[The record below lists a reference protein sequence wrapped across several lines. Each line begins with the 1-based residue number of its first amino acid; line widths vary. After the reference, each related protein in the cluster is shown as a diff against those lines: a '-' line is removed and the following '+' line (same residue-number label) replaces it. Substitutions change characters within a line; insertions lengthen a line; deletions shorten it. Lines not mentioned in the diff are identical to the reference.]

1 MEWVLGVV
9 PVVLLLLG
17 FPIFI
22 ILLTTVAIVLLWF
35 NELSIPQTVMHINM
49 FGSVDKFAL
58 MAVPFFIFAGELMGQ
73 GGISKRIVAWVLS
86 IIGSVRGSL
95 ALTTVGTCTVFGA
108 ISGSSPATVAAVGR
122 LLYRPLRDQGYNER
136 FASGLLASSGA
147 IAIVIPPS
155 IGMILY
161 GASAEQSVALL
172 FVAGIVPGLLM
183 SLMMA
188 AYIYV
193 FAARKGIKESAGF
206 SMANFLRASKEG
218 VWALGTPIIILGGIY
233 AGIFSPTESAGIACV
248 YAIIVTRF
256 IYGDITWKGVWDV
269 SVNSMYLTA
278 QVLIIVAAAGVFSQ
292 LLTISGIPQSAVQAI
307 QEMQIEPWMVL
318 MVINVFLLI
327 VGCLLDPGSAILVLT
342 PLLAPIAL
350 AIGVDL
356 IHFGIIMTVNLAIGM
371 FTPPFGLNI
380 FVTQALF
387 KVPLSSIYPGLVP
400 FILLNLVALMLV
412 TYIPELSMFLTRY
425 VN

>member
-1 MEWVLGVV
+1 MEWIMGIV
-9 PVVLLLLG
+9 PVILLLLG
-17 FPIFI
+17 FPIFV
-22 ILLTTVAIVLLWF
+22 ILLATAAIVLIIF
-35 NELSIPQTVMHINM
+35 APVPAMAMHINM

-86 IIGSVRGSL
+86 IIGGVRGSL

-122 LLYRPLRDQGYNER
+122 LLYDPLRNAGYNEK

-147 IAIVIPPS
+147 IAVVIPPS

-172 FVAGIVPGLLM
+172 FIAGIVPGLLM
-183 SLMMA
+183 AALMA

-193 FAARKGIKESAGF
+193 FAVRRGIKEAIGF
-206 SMANFLRASKEG
+206 SVAAFLKATKEG
-218 VWALGTPIIILGGIY
+218 VWALGTPFIILGGIY

-256 IYGDITWKGVWDV
+256 IYGDISWKGIWDV

-292 LLTISGIPQSAVQAI
+292 LLTISGVPQSAVAAI
-307 QEMQIEPWMVL
+307 QELNMEPWMVL
-318 MVINVFLLI
+318 LVINVFLLM

-342 PLLAPIAL
+342 PLLAPIAM
-350 AIGVDL
+350 AMGVDL

-387 KVPLSSIYPGLVP
+387 KVPLSSIYPGLIP
-400 FILLNLVALMLV
+400 FIIINLIALGLV
-412 TYIPELSMFLTRY
+412 TYIPELSLYLTTF
-425 VN
+425 VE

>member
-1 MEWVLGVV
+1 MEWVMGIV
-9 PVVLLLLG
+9 PVVLLVLC

-22 ILLTTVAIVLLWF
+22 ILLATAAIILMIFAPV
-35 NELSIPQTVMHINM
+35 PPMAMHINM

-58 MAVPFFIFAGELMGQ
+58 MAVPFFIFAGEIMGH

-86 IIGSVRGSL
+86 IIGGVRGSL

-122 LLYRPLRDQGYNER
+122 LLYGPLRNAGYNEK
-136 FASGLLASSGA
+136 FSSGLLASSGA

-155 IGMILY
+155 ISMILY

-172 FVAGIVPGLLM
+172 FVAGVIPGLIMAAL
-183 SLMMA
+183 MA
-188 AYIYV
+188 AYIYA
-193 FAARKGIKESAGF
+193 FALRSGIREAAGF
-206 SMANFLRASKEG
+206 SWGQFLTASKEG
-218 VWALGTPIIILGGIY
+218 VWALGTPFIILGGIY
-233 AGIFSPTESAGIACV
+233 AGIFSPTESAGVACV

-256 IYGDITWKGVWDV
+256 IYGDISWKGIWDV

-292 LLTISGIPQSAVQAI
+292 LLTISGIPQSAVAAI
-307 QEMQIEPWMVL
+307 QEMNMQPWMVL
-318 MVINVFLLI
+318 LVINIFLLF

-342 PLLAPIAL
+342 PLLAPIAM
-350 AIGVDL
+350 AMGVDL

-387 KVPLSSIYPGLVP
+387 KAPLSSIYPGLVP
-400 FILLNLVALMLV
+400 FIIVNLVALV
-412 TYIPELSMFLTRY
+412 IITYIPELSLFLTRY

>member
-1 MEWVLGVV
+1 MEWVMGIV
-9 PVVLLLLG
+9 PVILLVLG
-17 FPIFI
+17 FPIFVILLATAAI
-22 ILLTTVAIVLLWF
+22 ILIIFAPVPPMAL
-35 NELSIPQTVMHINM
+35 HINM

-58 MAVPFFIFAGELMGQ
+58 MAVPFFIFAGEIMGH

-86 IIGSVRGSL
+86 IIGGVRGSL

-122 LLYRPLRDQGYNER
+122 LLYDPLRNAGYNEK
-136 FASGLLASSGA
+136 FSSGLLASSGA

-155 IGMILY
+155 ISMILY

-172 FVAGIVPGLLM
+172 FVAGVIPGLVMAAL
-183 SLMMA
+183 MA
-188 AYIYV
+188 AYIYA
-193 FAARKGIKESAGF
+193 FALRTGIREASGF
-206 SMANFLRASKEG
+206 SFAQFLTASKEG
-218 VWALGTPIIILGGIY
+218 VWALGTPFIILGGIY
-233 AGIFSPTESAGIACV
+233 AGIFSPTESAGVACV

-256 IYGDITWKGVWDV
+256 IYGDISWKGIWDV

-292 LLTISGIPQSAVQAI
+292 LLTISGIPQDAVAAI
-307 QEMQIEPWMVL
+307 QDMNMEPWMVL
-318 MVINVFLLI
+318 MVINIFLLF

-342 PLLAPIAL
+342 PLLAPIA
-350 AIGVDL
+350 AAMGVDL

-387 KVPLSSIYPGLVP
+387 KAPLSSIYPGLVP
-400 FILLNLVALMLV
+400 FIIVNLIALV
-412 TYIPELSMFLTRY
+412 IITYIPELSLFLTQY

>member
-1 MEWVLGVV
+1 MEWVMGIV
-9 PVVLLLLG
+9 PVILLVLG
-17 FPIFI
+17 FPIFVILLATAAI
-22 ILLTTVAIVLLWF
+22 ILIIFAPVPPMAL
-35 NELSIPQTVMHINM
+35 HINM

-58 MAVPFFIFAGELMGQ
+58 MAVPFFIFAGEIMGH

-86 IIGSVRGSL
+86 IIGGVRGSL

-122 LLYRPLRDQGYNER
+122 LLYDPLRNAGYNEK
-136 FASGLLASSGA
+136 FSSGLLASSGA

-155 IGMILY
+155 ISMILY

-172 FVAGIVPGLLM
+172 FVAGVIPGLVMAAL
-183 SLMMA
+183 MA
-188 AYIYV
+188 AYIYA
-193 FAARKGIKESAGF
+193 FALRTGIREASGF
-206 SMANFLRASKEG
+206 SFAQFLTASKEG
-218 VWALGTPIIILGGIY
+218 VWALGTPFIILGGIY
-233 AGIFSPTESAGIACV
+233 AGIFSPTESAGVACV

-256 IYGDITWKGVWDV
+256 IYGDISWKGIWDV

-292 LLTISGIPQSAVQAI
+292 LLTISGIPQDAVAAI
-307 QEMQIEPWMVL
+307 QDMNMEPWMVL
-318 MVINVFLLI
+318 MVINIFLLF

-342 PLLAPIAL
+342 PLLAPIA
-350 AIGVDL
+350 AAMGVDL

-387 KVPLSSIYPGLVP
+387 KAPLSSIYPGLVP
-400 FILLNLVALMLV
+400 FIIVNLIALAII
-412 TYIPELSMFLTRY
+412 TYIPELSLFLTQY

>member
-1 MEWVLGVV
+1 MEWVMGIV
-9 PVVLLLLG
+9 PVVLLVLG

-22 ILLTTVAIVLLWF
+22 ILLATAAIILIIFAPV
-35 NELSIPQTVMHINM
+35 PPMAMHINM

-58 MAVPFFIFAGELMGQ
+58 MAVPFFIFAGEIMGH

-86 IIGSVRGSL
+86 IIGGVRGSL

-122 LLYRPLRDQGYNER
+122 LLYGPLRNAGYNEK
-136 FASGLLASSGA
+136 FSSGLLASSGA

-155 IGMILY
+155 ISMILY

-172 FVAGIVPGLLM
+172 FVAGVIPGLIMAAL
-183 SLMMA
+183 MA
-188 AYIYV
+188 AYIYA
-193 FAARKGIKESAGF
+193 FALRSGIKEAAGF
-206 SMANFLRASKEG
+206 SWGQFLTASKEG
-218 VWALGTPIIILGGIY
+218 VWALGTPFIILGGIY
-233 AGIFSPTESAGIACV
+233 AGIFSPTESAGVACV

-256 IYGDITWKGVWDV
+256 IYGDISWKGIWDV

-292 LLTISGIPQSAVQAI
+292 LLTISGIPQSAVAAI
-307 QEMQIEPWMVL
+307 QEMNMQPWMVL
-318 MVINVFLLI
+318 SVINIFLLF

-342 PLLAPIAL
+342 PLLAPIAM
-350 AIGVDL
+350 AMGVDL

-387 KVPLSSIYPGLVP
+387 KAPLSSIYPGLVP
-400 FILLNLVALMLV
+400 FIIVNLVALV
-412 TYIPELSMFLTRY
+412 IITYIPELSLFLTRY

>member
-1 MEWVLGVV
+1 MEWVMGIV
-9 PVVLLLLG
+9 PVILLLLG
-17 FPIFI
+17 FPIFV
-22 ILLTTVAIVLLWF
+22 ILLATAAIVLLIF
-35 NELSIPQTVMHINM
+35 APVPPMAVHINM

-58 MAVPFFIFAGELMGQ
+58 LAVPFFIFAGEIMGH

-86 IIGSVRGSL
+86 IIGGVRGSL

-122 LLYRPLRDQGYNER
+122 LLYGPLRNAGYNEK
-136 FASGLLASSGA
+136 FSSGLLASSGA

-155 IGMILY
+155 ISMILY

-172 FVAGIVPGLLM
+172 FVAGVIPGIV
-183 SLMMA
+183 MA
-188 AYIYV
+188 ALMALYIY
-193 FAARKGIKESAGF
+193 AYALKTGIREAAGF
-206 SMANFLRASKEG
+206 SLAQFFKASKEG
-218 VWALGTPIIILGGIY
+218 VWALGTPFIILGGIY

-256 IYGDITWKGVWDV
+256 IYGDITWKGIWEV
-269 SVNSMYLTA
+269 SVDSMYLTA

-292 LLTISGIPQSAVQAI
+292 LLTISGIPQDAVASI
-307 QEMQIEPWMVL
+307 QEMNLEPWMVL
-318 MVINVFLLI
+318 MVINVFLLF

-342 PLLAPIAL
+342 PLLAPIAM

-387 KVPLSSIYPGLVP
+387 KAPLTSIYPGLIP
-400 FILLNLVALMLV
+400 FIIVNLLALMLI

-425 VN
+425 IG

>member
-1 MEWVLGVV
+1 MEWVMGIV
-9 PVVLLLLG
+9 PVILLVLG
-17 FPIFI
+17 FPIFVILLATAAI
-22 ILLTTVAIVLLWF
+22 ILIIFAPVPPMAL
-35 NELSIPQTVMHINM
+35 HINM

-58 MAVPFFIFAGELMGQ
+58 MAVPFFIFAGEIMGH

-86 IIGSVRGSL
+86 IIGGVRGSL

-122 LLYRPLRDQGYNER
+122 LLYNPLRNAGYNEK
-136 FASGLLASSGA
+136 FSSGLLASSGA

-155 IGMILY
+155 ISMILY

-172 FVAGIVPGLLM
+172 FVAGVIPGLVMAAL
-183 SLMMA
+183 MA
-188 AYIYV
+188 AYIYA
-193 FAARKGIKESAGF
+193 FALRTGIREASGF
-206 SMANFLRASKEG
+206 SFAQFLTASKEG
-218 VWALGTPIIILGGIY
+218 VWALGTPFIILGGIY
-233 AGIFSPTESAGIACV
+233 AGIFSPTESAGVACV

-256 IYGDITWKGVWDV
+256 IYGDISWKGIWDV

-292 LLTISGIPQSAVQAI
+292 LLTISGIPQDAVAAI
-307 QEMQIEPWMVL
+307 QDMNMEPWMVL
-318 MVINVFLLI
+318 MVINIFLLF

-342 PLLAPIAL
+342 PLLAPIA
-350 AIGVDL
+350 AAMGVDL

-387 KVPLSSIYPGLVP
+387 KAPLSSIYPGLVP
-400 FILLNLVALMLV
+400 FIIVNLIALV
-412 TYIPELSMFLTRY
+412 IITYIPELSLFLTQY